1 MARIIDVA
9 AYIIRQYNAV
19 TGEILDEMKLHK
31 LLYFT
36 QRETIAVTG
45 EPAFNEVF
53 EGWKYGPVSRAVR
66 DVCFEGKITV
76 PTKEIPEELKY
87 IVNNVVFEYGLLDSW
102 KLSEL
107 SHKDSSWQNARKGLD
122 PDENGEV
129 PLSLDDIRAD
139 AAKIRPYD
147 HVWDMYYDEFDEA

>member
-1 MARIIDVA
+1 MTRIIDVA
-9 AYIIRQYNAV
+9 VYIIRQYNAV

-76 PTKEIPEELKY
+76 PTKEIPEELRQHGK
-87 IVNNVVFEYGLLDSW
+87 
-102 KLSEL
+102 
-107 SHKDSSWQNARKGLD
+107 A
-122 PDENGEV
+122 
-129 PLSLDDIRAD
+129 
-139 AAKIRPYD
+139 
-147 HVWDMYYDEFDEA
+147 EFR